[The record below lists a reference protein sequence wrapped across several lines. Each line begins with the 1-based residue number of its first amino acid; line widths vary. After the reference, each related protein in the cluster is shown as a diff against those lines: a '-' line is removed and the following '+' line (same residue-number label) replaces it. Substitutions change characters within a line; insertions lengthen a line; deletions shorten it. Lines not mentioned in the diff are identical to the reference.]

1 MSYQPTLFPRIT
13 RVQRKVEWKKK
24 LRRFEKAEEEIK
36 KFPLGPQYK
45 AGLRR
50 PSPVWRLFPRQKLAF
65 DFARC
70 CKQDVH
76 VFACEVEGESENGQ
90 RRYLVTTYE
99 QFWDMY
105 SVLHP
110 NMDGHFYEVIPEG
123 ATCHLYFDLE
133 FSKVVNP
140 GSDGV
145 AMVQTLIRCVWWLLK
160 KKYNLTCTEDHVL
173 DLESSTEEKFSH
185 HLIFHLPGAAFQDN
199 IHAGN
204 FVHQMCEKLH
214 LCTEQQSPLAG
225 DAELQELREAVPGL
239 DLCTEQQS
247 PLAGDAELQELR
259 EAVPG
264 LDLCTEQQRHLTG
277 DTELQELR
285 EAVPGLD
292 QCTKQQSPLA
302 GDTELQELRQAVPGL
317 DQLVVKNKAGERVLF
332 IDAGVYTKNRNFR
345 LYQSTKLGRR
355 APLLVA
361 PQCKYKLREGG
372 KVSWEESKACWE
384 GSKACWD
391 KQVFLESLVSNVR
404 FSPELRVLRCEE
416 GNSSSGRVRTSHE
429 SGDNSRG
436 RDSTTRDDQLS
447 GCSSSPYPE
456 VDAYVVLQASRGG
469 VHGGIR
475 QWTYFSQGEVLMYDI
490 VHNRWCENIGRAHRS
505 NHVMFV
511 ADLKRQVL
519 YQKCHDPVCRAQ
531 NYKSPDRP
539 LPAEVLPAFILEED
553 QLWDSGVEDEDLLSA
568 LSSQE
573 AETDSDVTSWASDRQ
588 EPPEVS
594 QDRSCGAVKTSWDA
608 DQCEP
613 SDQDLLAASDLAMTT
628 AAKREGNSWDLKTAG
643 KRNDK
648 SQAVTTTAYDWDIS
662 DNDLLLAANGCHGN
676 NIRKTEITGDIRA
689 QGRCHDNNL
698 RRRKTTVDNVDVS
711 DTDLLLAANCCHGN
725 DFTNTKTVVGAQ
737 RHYHDNN
744 SSKLQTT
751 VDKCEVS
758 DEDLLTATQGCHGNH
773 SGKASNVDSHTVS
786 VQRCHDN
793 DRRKIQT
800 TVDSCEIS
808 DEDLLVVAAQPGL
821 DGSVSFD
828 HKVL

>member
-1 MSYQPTLFPRIT
+1 MSHQPTLSPRKRSLAQI
-13 RVQRKVEWKKK
+13 REWRKVEWKKK

-90 RRYLVTTYE
+90 RKYLVTTYE

-145 AMVQTLIRCVWWLLK
+145 AMIQTLIRCVCWLLK
-160 KKYNLTCTEDHVL
+160 KKYNLTCTEEHVL

-239 DLCTEQQS
+239 D
-247 PLAGDAELQELR
+247 
-259 EAVPG
+259 
-264 LDLCTEQQRHLTG
+264 
-277 DTELQELR
+277 
-285 EAVPGLD
+285 
-292 QCTKQQSPLA
+292 
-302 GDTELQELRQAVPGL
+302 
-317 DQLVVKNKAGERVLF
+317 QLFVKNKDGEKVLF

-372 KVSWEESKACWE
+372 KASWECSR
-384 GSKACWD
+384 ACWD

-416 GNSSSGRVRTSHE
+416 GNGSSGRVRTSCE
-429 SGDNSRG
+429 SRDNRTG
-436 RDSTTRDDQLS
+436 RDSTSREATGQLS

-456 VDAYVVLQASRGG
+456 VDAYVVLQASREG
-469 VHGGIR
+469 VYGGIR
-475 QWTYFSQGEVLMYDI
+475 QWTYFSQGELLMYDI
-490 VHNRWCENIGRAHRS
+490 AHNRWCENIGRAHRS

-531 NYKSPDRP
+531 NYKSPERP

-553 QLWDSGVEDEDLLSA
+553 QLWDYGVEDEDLLLA
-568 LSSQE
+568 FSSQE

-588 EPPEVS
+588 EPPGVS
-594 QDRSCGAVKTSWDA
+594 QERSCGAVETSWDA
-608 DQCEP
+608 DGREP
-613 SDQDLLAASDLAMTT
+613 SDQDLLAASNLAMTT
-628 AAKREGNSWDLKTAG
+628 AAKRDGKSWGPKTAA
-643 KRNDK
+643 KRESKSPVLATAAKRQGK
-648 SQAVTTTAYDWDIS
+648 SQDVTRTVDDWEVS

-676 NIRKTEITGDIRA
+676 DSVKTEIKVDVGA
-689 QGRCHDNNL
+689 QGRCHDNNI
-698 RRRKTTVDNVDVS
+698 RRRKTTVDNVEVS
-711 DTDLLLAANCCHGN
+711 DVDLLAASNCCHSN
-725 DFTNTKTVVGAQ
+725 NCHSNNFTNTQTAVGAQ
-737 RHYHDNN
+737 QHYHDN
-744 SSKLQTT
+744 SSGRLKTT
-751 VDKCEVS
+751 VNDCEVS
-758 DEDLLTATQGCHGNH
+758 DEALLAATHGCHGNH
-773 SGKASNVDSHTVS
+773 SGKATSVDSRVVS
-786 VQRCHDN
+786 AAGAECCHDDN
-793 DRRKIQT
+793 PRKIQT
-800 TVDSCEIS
+800 TVDSCEVS

>member
-1 MSYQPTLFPRIT
+1 MSHQPTLSPRKRSLAQI
-13 RVQRKVEWKKK
+13 REWRKVEWKKK

-436 RDSTTRDDQLS
+436 RDSTTRDGTVYFCSMCNTISRCLARTDQVSFPRVCGRSLLTQDNNSHNYHSTDQLSGCSSSPYPEVDAYVVLQVSREDQLSGCSSSPYPEVDAYVVLQASREATGQLSGCSSSPYPEVDAYVVLQASREGVYGDQLS

-531 NYKSPDRP
+531 NYKSPGKTP
-539 LPAEVLPAFILEED
+539 LYPCY
-553 QLWDSGVEDEDLLSA
+553 LSTH
-568 LSSQE
+568 L
-573 AETDSDVTSWASDRQ
+573 
-588 EPPEVS
+588 
-594 QDRSCGAVKTSWDA
+594 
-608 DQCEP
+608 
-613 SDQDLLAASDLAMTT
+613 
-628 AAKREGNSWDLKTAG
+628 
-643 KRNDK
+643 
-648 SQAVTTTAYDWDIS
+648 
-662 DNDLLLAANGCHGN
+662 
-676 NIRKTEITGDIRA
+676 
-689 QGRCHDNNL
+689 
-698 RRRKTTVDNVDVS
+698 
-711 DTDLLLAANCCHGN
+711 
-725 DFTNTKTVVGAQ
+725 
-737 RHYHDNN
+737 
-744 SSKLQTT
+744 
-751 VDKCEVS
+751 
-758 DEDLLTATQGCHGNH
+758 
-773 SGKASNVDSHTVS
+773 
-786 VQRCHDN
+786 
-793 DRRKIQT
+793 
-800 TVDSCEIS
+800 
-808 DEDLLVVAAQPGL
+808 
-821 DGSVSFD
+821 
-828 HKVL
+828 

>member
-1 MSYQPTLFPRIT
+1 MSHQPTLSPRKRSLAQI
-13 RVQRKVEWKKK
+13 REWRKVEWKKK

-90 RRYLVTTYE
+90 RKYLVTTYE

-145 AMVQTLIRCVWWLLK
+145 AMVQTLIRCVCWFLK
-160 KKYNLTCTEDHVL
+160 KKYNLTCTEEHVL

-204 FVHQMCEKLH
+204 FVHQMCEKLY

-239 DLCTEQQS
+239 D
-247 PLAGDAELQELR
+247 
-259 EAVPG
+259 
-264 LDLCTEQQRHLTG
+264 
-277 DTELQELR
+277 
-285 EAVPGLD
+285 
-292 QCTKQQSPLA
+292 
-302 GDTELQELRQAVPGL
+302 
-317 DQLVVKNKAGERVLF
+317 QLVMKNKDGDRVLF

-355 APLLVA
+355 APMLVS
-361 PQCKYKLREGG
+361 PQCKYKLREGS
-372 KVSWEESKACWE
+372 KASWEGSKACWE

-391 KQVFLESLVSNVR
+391 QQVFLESLVSNVR

-416 GNSSSGRVRTSHE
+416 GNSSSGRVSTSRE
-429 SGDNSRG
+429 TGDNSTG
-436 RDSTTRDDQLS
+436 RDSTTREATDQLS

-456 VDAYVVLQASRGG
+456 VDAYVILQASSGG
-469 VHGGIR
+469 VYGGIR

-490 VHNRWCENIGRAHRS
+490 AHNRWCENIGRAHRS

-531 NYKSPDRP
+531 NYKSPERP

-573 AETDSDVTSWASDRQ
+573 AETDSDVTSWDTDRQ
-588 EPPEVS
+588 EPPEVSQEVKTEPDVASWDADRQEPFEVS

-608 DQCEP
+608 EQCEP
-613 SDQDLLAASDLAMTT
+613 SDQDLLAAIDLAMTT
-628 AAKREGNSWDLKTAG
+628 TAKRDGKSWRPKTAAKRESKSPVLATAA
-643 KRNDK
+643 KRQGK
-648 SQAVTTTAYDWDIS
+648 SQGVTRTVDDWEVS
-662 DNDLLLAANGCHGN
+662 DRDLLLAANSCHGN
-676 NIRKTEITGDIRA
+676 DSRKTLITVDIGAQRNCHVNDSRKREIT
-689 QGRCHDNNL
+689 
-698 RRRKTTVDNVDVS
+698 VDTCECEVS
-711 DTDLLLAANCCHGN
+711 DSDLLAAANCCHGN
-725 DFTNTKTVVGAQ
+725 NNTKTKTVVGAQ

-744 SSKLQTT
+744 SSKLQAT

-758 DEDLLTATQGCHGNH
+758 DEDLLTATQGYHGNH
-773 SGKASNVDSHTVS
+773 SGQTTSVDSRKGS
-786 VQRCHDN
+786 VQCCHDDN
-793 DRRKIQT
+793 SRKTQT

-808 DEDLLVVAAQPGL
+808 DEDLLVVAAQPCL

-828 HKVL
+828 HKAL

>member
-1 MSYQPTLFPRIT
+1 MSHQPTLSPRKRSLAQI
-13 RVQRKVEWKKK
+13 REWRKVEWKKK

-90 RRYLVTTYE
+90 RKYLVTTYE

-145 AMVQTLIRCVWWLLK
+145 AMVQTLIRCVCWFLK
-160 KKYNLTCTEDHVL
+160 KKYNLSCTEEHVL

-239 DLCTEQQS
+239 D
-247 PLAGDAELQELR
+247 
-259 EAVPG
+259 
-264 LDLCTEQQRHLTG
+264 
-277 DTELQELR
+277 
-285 EAVPGLD
+285 
-292 QCTKQQSPLA
+292 
-302 GDTELQELRQAVPGL
+302 
-317 DQLVVKNKAGERVLF
+317 QLVVKSKDGERVLF

-361 PQCKYKLREGG
+361 PQCKYKLREG
-372 KVSWEESKACWE
+372 SKACLE

-391 KQVFLESLVSNVR
+391 KQVFLDSLVSNVR
-404 FSPELRVLRCEE
+404 FSPEMRVLRCEE
-416 GNSSSGRVRTSHE
+416 GNSSSGRFRPGRE
-429 SGDNSRG
+429 AGDNSRG
-436 RDSTTRDDQLS
+436 RDSTSREVTDQLLGCSSSPYPEVDAYVVLQASREDQLSGCSSSPYPEVDAYVVLQAWREDQLS

-456 VDAYVVLQASRGG
+456 VDAYVVLQASREG

-490 VHNRWCENIGRAHRS
+490 AHNRWCENIGRAHRS

-531 NYKSPDRP
+531 NYKSPERP

-573 AETDSDVTSWASDRQ
+573 AETESDVTSWASDRQ
-588 EPPEVS
+588 EPPGVS
-594 QDRSCGAVKTSWDA
+594 QERSCGALETSWDA
-608 DQCEP
+608 DGREP
-613 SDQDLLAASDLAMTT
+613 SDQDLLAASNLAMTT
-628 AAKREGNSWDLKTAG
+628 AAKRDGKSWRPKTAA
-643 KRNDK
+643 KRESKSPVLATAAKRQGK
-648 SQAVTTTAYDWDIS
+648 SQDVTRTVDDWEVS

-676 NIRKTEITGDIRA
+676 DSMRTQITVDAGA
-689 QGRCHDNNL
+689 QGHCHDNSS
-698 RRRKTTVDNVDVS
+698 RTRKTTADTCEVS
-711 DTDLLLAANCCHGN
+711 DDDLLAAVNCCHGN
-725 DFTNTKTVVGAQ
+725 DSRKTAVDTREQGRSHGNNAGKL
-737 RHYHDNN
+737 RITIDN
-744 SSKLQTT
+744 S
-751 VDKCEVS
+751 EVS
-758 DEDLLTATQGCHGNH
+758 DEDLLAATQGYHGNH
-773 SGKASNVDSHTVS
+773 FGKN
-786 VQRCHDN
+786 
-793 DRRKIQT
+793 
-800 TVDSCEIS
+800 
-808 DEDLLVVAAQPGL
+808 
-821 DGSVSFD
+821 
-828 HKVL
+828 HKC